1 MKSPI
6 LNWICGS
13 TLVLGL
19 PLGALCAFSS
29 GSFLV
34 GLVHTVTVVLVVLL
48 ACRKDIIREYNEKSI
63 SSKMAKKN
71 Y

>member
-13 TLVLGL
+13 GLVLGL
-19 PLGALCAFSS
+19 PLGVLCVFSS

-34 GLVHTVTVVLVVLL
+34 GLVSMATVVLVVLL

-63 SSKMAKKN
+63 SNKIAKKN
-71 Y
+71 

>member
-13 TLVLGL
+13 ALVLGL
-19 PLGALCAFSS
+19 PPGVLCVFSS
-29 GSFLV
+29 GSLLV
-34 GLVHTVTVVLVVLL
+34 GIVSMVTVVLVVLL

-63 SSKMAKKN
+63 SHKMARKI
-71 Y
+71 

>member
-19 PLGALCAFSS
+19 PLGVLCGLSS

-34 GLVHTVTVVLVVLL
+34 ALVHIVIVVLVVLL
-48 ACRKDIIREYNEKSI
+48 ACHKDIIREYNEKNI
-63 SSKMAKKN
+63 SSKKEGTI
-71 Y
+71 